1 MRTFKTQA
9 AQGDCLI
16 RRIAALPAG
25 LKKMPTEGGNY
36 IVAHSETGHHHV
48 IADRTNVT
56 VYTSDDPMISY
67 LEVIEATDEAEA
79 LLEHLRT
86 FDTHETL
93 AIPPGVYELR
103 RQREAVP
110 EGWRRAQD

>member
-1 MRTFKTQA
+1 M
-9 AQGDCLI
+9 
-16 RRIAALPAG
+16 LPPA
-25 LKKMPTEGGNY
+25 P
-36 IVAHSETGHHHV
+36 
-48 IADRTNVT
+48 
-56 VYTSDDPMISY
+56 
-67 LEVIEATDEAEA
+67 EA